1 MRKRDVVKLA
11 LNFKTPPYVPW
22 NFHFTEE
29 AKQKLIHHYRTDEFE
44 QFIHNHFVGFGNQD
58 GFYTAVGD
66 NCVKDYFGVI
76 WDRSIDKDIGALANC
91 VLPEPT
97 LKKYQFPDPLNP
109 ILYTDIEPKI
119 NKFRDRFRVFEIGF
133 SLWERAWLMRGMEN
147 LMMDFFDFP
156 DFVHELLNSIADY
169 NITQIHEA
177 LKYDIDCIYF
187 GDDWGQQRGL
197 QMGPDLWYEFI
208 FPVLE
213 RMYSV
218 VRDAGKAILIHS
230 CGDVD
235 ELFDDLIQIGL
246 NCFNPFQPEVMD
258 VKNLMKNYKGRL
270 AFYGGLSTQKTLP
283 FGTKKEVIEESKR
296 LLEFGRD
303 GGYIFSPAH
312 AIEGDVPLENILAM
326 IEVAHTQP
334 GFAK

>member
-1 MRKRDVVKLA
+1 M
-11 LNFKTPPYVPW
+11 
-22 NFHFTEE
+22 
-29 AKQKLIHHYRTDEFE
+29 
-44 QFIHNHFVGFGNQD
+44 GFGNQD

-119 NKFRDRFRVFEIGF
+119 NKVRDRFRVFEIGF

-197 QMGPDLWYEFI
+197 QMGPDLWY
-208 FPVLE
+208 
-213 RMYSV
+213 
-218 VRDAGKAILIHS
+218 
-230 CGDVD
+230 
-235 ELFDDLIQIGL
+235 
-246 NCFNPFQPEVMD
+246 
-258 VKNLMKNYKGRL
+258 
-270 AFYGGLSTQKTLP
+270 
-283 FGTKKEVIEESKR
+283 
-296 LLEFGRD
+296 
-303 GGYIFSPAH
+303 
-312 AIEGDVPLENILAM
+312 
-326 IEVAHTQP
+326 
-334 GFAK
+334 